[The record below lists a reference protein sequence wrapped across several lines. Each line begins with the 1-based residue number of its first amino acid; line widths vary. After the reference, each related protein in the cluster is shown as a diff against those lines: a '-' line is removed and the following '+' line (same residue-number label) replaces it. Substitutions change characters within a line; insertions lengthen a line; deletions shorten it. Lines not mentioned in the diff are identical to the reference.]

1 MSLYP
6 RDSPVVIIESLIR
19 DAATREV
26 NIFALI
32 FECVSAYG
40 NVGLSLG
47 NNVVR
52 VREKPLPTETKRD

>member
-1 MSLYP
+1 M
-6 RDSPVVIIESLIR
+6 VIIESLIR